1 MSGLYIHIPY
11 CSQKCIYCDFYSVA
25 TRKSKKEYL
34 QALVKEMQNRKSYLS
49 NPIRTLYFGGGTP
62 TNLDFDEMILVFD
75 SLKSSFDLTK
85 CEEITMEA
93 NPEHLN
99 ADYLDFLRRKG
110 VNRLSIGIQSFK
122 DSDLKTLCRKH
133 DSTQAIKAFQDARKA
148 GFENISIDL
157 MFNLPNQTSRAWEEN
172 LNKALEL
179 SPEHISCYSLTV
191 EEGTILDK
199 LVKKGKLSLPDEDE
213 MLRQFDLT
221 MQVLQQEGYEH
232 YEVSNYCKPN
242 MRSRHNTSYWQ
253 GEEYLGLGASAHS
266 FNCKSRSWNPAN
278 IETYVRNITLEIEPE
293 SETLSIEDRYNEYI
307 MLSLRTAE
315 GTEREHIAKHFPQ
328 FLSHYDKQL
337 RKVSDLL
344 PQRWHLVNQ
353 IAVEL
358 IL

>member
-11 CSQKCIYCDFYSVA
+11 CSQKCIYCDFFSVS

-34 QALVKEMQNRKSYLS
+34 QALVKEMQNRKNYLS

-99 ADYLDFLRRKG
+99 TDYLNFLRIKG

-122 DSDLKTLCRKH
+122 DSDLKTLCRRH
-133 DSTQAIKAFQDARKA
+133 DSQQAIKAFQDARKA

-172 LNKALEL
+172 LKKAMEL
-179 SPEHISCYSLTV
+179 SPEHISCYSLTI

-221 MQVLQQEGYEH
+221 MQVLKQEGYEH

-242 MRSRHNTSYWQ
+242 MHSRHNTSYWQ

-266 FNCKSRSWNPAN
+266 FNQKTRSWNPAN
-278 IETYVRNITLEIEPE
+278 IASYIELIENNTEPE
-293 SETLSIEDRYNEYI
+293 TEQLDLKDRYNEYV
-307 MLSLRTAE
+307 MLALRTAE
-315 GTEREHIAKHFPQ
+315 GIEREHIAKHFPQ
-328 FLSHYDKQL
+328 FLNHYDKQL

-358 IL
+358 ML